1 MPIPA
6 VDQSGQLSR
15 EEWEYKQWYY
25 FIRFFHS
32 KIVCSSLESPS
43 RSAPFDRSG
52 LCSTERE
59 EERGEAVWH
68 TVVLLGHT
76 ACVAHNSACRTQY
89 LCQIVLEAHCASAFR
104 TPQKCMARS
113 TQQHCVAQHNSA
125 WGTQCSCQCGT
136 QCLPPSSNCPLK
148 VTQRMNEHPCL
159 LWQPSSIG
167 GFEEKMRNSLK
178 WFETIFSSSDLPF

>member
-1 MPIPA
+1 MFISPQNI
-6 VDQSGQLSR
+6 
-15 EEWEYKQWYY
+15 Y
-25 FIRFFHS
+25 FIIKTVSSF
-32 KIVCSSLESPS
+32 SLESFP

-148 VTQRMNEHPCL
+148 VTQRMNTTFFSDSFADWRIWWKIEKL
-159 LWQPSSIG
+159 LKIIS
-167 GFEEKMRNSLK
+167 
-178 WFETIFSSSDLPF
+178 TIFSPPDLTFWLEVLKYAILELCYDEPR